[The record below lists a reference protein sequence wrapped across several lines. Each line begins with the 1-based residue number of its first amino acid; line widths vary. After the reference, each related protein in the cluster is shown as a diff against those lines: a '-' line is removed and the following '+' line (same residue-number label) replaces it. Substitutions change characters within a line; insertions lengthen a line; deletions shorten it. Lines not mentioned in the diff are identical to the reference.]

1 MYALLSIKM
10 AFPKLHSIIILSSPD
25 SISIKAITHLGQ
37 IEKKKRLTTL
47 EIVIQ
52 SEEGRFIAG
61 KTLFLIYQIPQAGF
75 MSRENTTKIFFLG
88 KHTWQ

>member
-1 MYALLSIKM
+1 M

-37 IEKKKRLTTL
+37 IEKKKRLTAL

-61 KTLFLIYQIPQAGF
+61 KTLFLIYVDHISFPEPEKKNPSF
-75 MSRENTTKIFFLG
+75 
-88 KHTWQ
+88 H